1 VDKFRLHYDKK
12 KEEKGIGMAFN
23 YEKNK
28 GGEENGSFW
37 TSYSDLF
44 LGMSVVFLLLYVT
57 ASLRTGTSGLQAQV
71 ENKKLSMQVQDLQ
84 NQLKM
89 YDSVRKDYLKEEASE
104 DETKQ
109 YNELMDK
116 LSLLQEKAKDE
127 REKLAR
133 TALELQTKEK
143 ALNQYQQLV
152 RNMINANM
160 LAKTKIKRRENVIE
174 KQDVTIDDQKQ
185 EISQLEEDISEKQE
199 QIAENERQI
208 ADANRKLDQR
218 LQQLKQA
225 YNQKKMTEQAYQA
238 QMAKIKADAQAKM
251 DQLVAT
257 NEEYQEELEQAKG
270 QLGQVKQQ
278 LAQTEGKLQQ
288 TKGRLQATKGQLQA
302 ATGELQA
309 TKGQLGQTAEELA
322 RTRGKA
328 AQLAGELGQT
338 KGKLGQLE
346 GELGQTKGQLG
357 QLAGELGKTKG
368 QVGQLQGELGKAKGQ
383 LGQAQ
388 GQIGQLQGD
397 LAKAKAEA
405 DARREIAKKI
415 REGFS
420 KAGVK
425 ADIDDRTGEVVI
437 NFGDV
442 YFDNDSDRLK
452 PQMKEVLKKAMP
464 EYSKALFSD
473 TKLRDKITSVEIV
486 GFASPTYQGKLVDP
500 KSLDP
505 NVRKAIDYNM
515 DLSYSRAK
523 AIFNHVFDSRELSF
537 QHQKD
542 LLPLIKVTGRS
553 FLAEKM
559 TNLRNPSSKNY
570 CDTHDCKKAQRVIIK
585 FSFDD
590 KK

>member
-1 VDKFRLHYDKK
+1 MDKFSLHYDKK
-12 KEEKGIGMAFN
+12 KEEKGIRMAFN

-28 GGEENGSFW
+28 GGEESSSFW

-89 YDSVRKDYLKEEASE
+89 YDSVRKDYLNQEASK
-104 DETKQ
+104 DETEQ

-185 EISQLEEDISEKQE
+185 EITQLEEGISEKQN
-199 QIAENERQI
+199 QIAANERQI

-218 LQQLKQA
+218 LEQLKQA
-225 YNQKKMTEQAYQA
+225 YNQKKMTEKAYQA
-238 QMAKIKADAQAKM
+238 QMAKIKAVAQAKM
-251 DQLVAT
+251 DELVAA
-257 NEEYQEELEQAKG
+257 NEEYVEELEQAQG

-288 TKGRLQATKGQLQA
+288 TKGQLQATKGQLQA
-302 ATGELQA
+302 TSGELQA
-309 TKGQLGQTAEELA
+309 AKGQLGQTAEELA

-338 KGKLGQLE
+338 KGKLGQL
-346 GELGQTKGQLG
+346 
-357 QLAGELGKTKG
+357 AGELGKTKG
-368 QVGQLQGELGKAKGQ
+368 QLGQLEGELGKAKGQ
-383 LGQAQ
+383 LGQAK

-405 DARREIAKKI
+405 DARREIARKI

-420 KAGVK
+420 KAGVR

-442 YFDNDSDRLK
+442 YFDSDSDRLK
-452 PQMKEVLKKAMP
+452 PQMKDVLKKAMP

-473 TKLRDKITSVEIV
+473 NKLRDKITSVEIV

-505 NVRKAIDYNM
+505 NVRRAIDYNM
-515 DLSYSRAK
+515 DLSYNRAK

-559 TNLRNPSSKNY
+559 SNVRNPSSKNY

>member
-1 VDKFRLHYDKK
+1 
-12 KEEKGIGMAFN
+12 MSFN

-28 GGEENGSFW
+28 GGENHDSFW

-89 YDSVRKDYLKEEASE
+89 YDSVKKDYLNQDASE
-104 DETKQ
+104 DEARQ

-116 LSLLQEKAKDE
+116 LSLLQEEAKDE

-133 TALELQTKEK
+133 NALELQTKEK
-143 ALNQYQQLV
+143 ALNNYQQLV
-152 RNMINANM
+152 RNMINANT

-185 EISQLEEDISEKQE
+185 EISQLEEDVTEKQE

-208 ADANRKLDQR
+208 AEANQKLDQR
-218 LQQLKQA
+218 LQQLKNA
-225 YNQKKMTEQAYQA
+225 YKQKKMTEKAYQA
-238 QMAKIKADAQAKM
+238 QMAKIKADSQAKLDQLHAANEEFQQELQETQGQLGQVKNQLAQTEGQLQQTKGALDKTKGELGMTAAELAKTRGKAQA
-251 DQLVAT
+251 LAG
-257 NEEYQEELEQAKG
+257 ELGQAKG
-270 QLGQVKQQ
+270 QLGQ
-278 LAQTEGKLQQ
+278 LE
-288 TKGRLQATKGQLQA
+288 
-302 ATGELQA
+302 
-309 TKGQLGQTAEELA
+309 
-322 RTRGKA
+322 
-328 AQLAGELGQT
+328 GELGQT
-338 KGKLGQLE
+338 KGKLGQLQ
-346 GELGQTKGQLG
+346 GELGQAKGKLGQLQGELGATKGQLG
-357 QLAGELGKTKG
+357 QLS
-368 QVGQLQGELGKAKGQ
+368 GELGKAKGE
-383 LGQAQ
+383 LGQAK

-397 LAKAKAEA
+397 LARAKAEA
-405 DARREIAKKI
+405 DARREISKRIK
-415 REGFS
+415 EGFA

-442 YFDNDSDRLK
+442 YFDNDSAKLK
-452 PQMKEVLKKAMP
+452 PQMMSVLQKAMP
-464 EYSKALFSD
+464 EYSKALFAD
-473 TKLRDKITSVEIV
+473 NKLRDKITSVEII
-486 GFASPTYQGKLVDP
+486 GFASPTYKGKYVDP

-505 NVRKAIDYNM
+505 SIRKAVDYNM
-515 DLSYSRAK
+515 DLSYQRARS
-523 AIFNHVFDSRELSF
+523 IFQHIFDHDKLSF

-553 FLAEKM
+553 FLAEKKEGV
-559 TNLRNPSSKNY
+559 RNPSSKNY
-570 CDTHDCKKAQRVIIK
+570 CDTHDCKRAQRVIIK